1 MEAEPTVDYDQEVA
15 RQSEQLMQKAGNKPD
30 LLAKKKPLLDKKV
43 FINYFFILS
52 LFTILMDIIFNF

>member
-15 RQSEQLMQKAGNKPD
+15 RQSEKLMQKAGNKPD

-43 FINYFFILS
+43 FFI
-52 LFTILMDIIFNF
+52 ICMIICYV